1 MNPPK
6 GIMIGVVAGLI
17 AVGGLAACGDDD
29 ESSDTTSTAATLS
42 SDELVSEAQ
51 ATCSE
56 HNKAINAAAA
66 DLPADPTAVEV
77 RTFVKDYVLPQ
88 YTAWIGTLDKLAPP
102 EDVAAD
108 WDAYITA
115 SYETRDAIK
124 DNPDLALDPDA
135 TEFATVNEQADALGL
150 GEECYAGPTPA

>member
-1 MNPPK
+1 M
-6 GIMIGVVAGLI
+6 
-17 AVGGLAACGDDD
+17 
-29 ESSDTTSTAATLS
+29 
-42 SDELVSEAQ
+42 
-51 ATCSE
+51 
-56 HNKAINAAAA
+56 
-66 DLPADPTAVEV
+66 
-77 RTFVKDYVLPQ
+77 LPQ
-88 YTAWIGTLDKLAPP
+88 YTAWIGTLDKLEPP

-150 GEECYAGPTPA
+150 GAECYAGPTRRPDALRKAAGAVAAGRPHPPAALA